1 MIYTIKN
8 EYLTAQIS
16 SKGAELISLMDKDG
30 INRMHTP
37 SPDTWNRV
45 SPVLFP
51 QVSRTPGFIYK
62 VNGQEYNM
70 PAHGFFRNMELI
82 PLEVL
87 SDEITFNIK
96 DDEETLKSYP
106 YHFEFF
112 VNYKL
117 VNNSLIVT
125 FDVKNKDEK
134 KLLFMLGGHPGFKV
148 PLYDNEKYEDYY
160 LKFEEYETVD
170 AMQVVDNFLANVYK
184 PCLSNENIIKLSHDI
199 FNPDAIVMRGLKS
212 KHVDLVSDLNDKSIR
227 FYFSDFEI
235 LAVWS
240 LMKDNANFVCLEPWN
255 GIQKEFVVDHEK
267 MGVLELNAYESKSYS
282 YTIEVIN

>member
-16 SKGAELISLMDKDG
+16 SKGAELISLIDKDG

-45 SPVLFP
+45 SHVLFP

-96 DDEETLKSYP
+96 DDEETLTSYP

-160 LKFEEYETVD
+160 LKFEEFETVD

-212 KHVDLVSDLNDKSIR
+212 KYVDLVSDLNDKSIR

-240 LMKDNANFVCLEPWN
+240 LMKDNANFVCLELWN

-267 MGVLELNAYESKSYS
+267 MGVLELNAYENKSYS